1 MARRTVLVFEPEY
14 HHEEDQISERN
25 TQRDE
30 VVERPVLD
38 LREMRR
44 YKGRRE
50 RADTFEIRSASAPH
64 FVPPQSDG
72 TVDRVQ
78 NAHLGRC
85 VLFERSHK
93 PIRARIL

>member
-1 MARRTVLVFEPEY
+1 M
-14 HHEEDQISERN
+14 
-25 TQRDE
+25 
-30 VVERPVLD
+30 ERPILD
-38 LREMRR
+38 LRELRR

-85 VLFERSHK
+85 VLFKRSNK
-93 PIRARIL
+93 PIRARILRRAMLARFIHCFQIELLT